1 MKVVSVIN
9 YKGGV
14 GKTTLTANLAAELA
28 SRDKKVL
35 LIDLDPQT
43 NLTFCFYTPDE
54 WRVSL
59 REDRTIKR
67 WFDSFED
74 GKTRLALRDLVVTP
88 KRVNQELGQHDGRID
103 LIASHLG
110 LINVDIDLAADLG
123 GATNPRQSRTRFFR
137 VHRRLTDGL
146 RDADF
151 AEYDLILVDCPPNFN
166 IVTKTAIV
174 ASDRILVPAKA
185 DYLSTLG
192 IDYLRGNHRQL
203 VEDYNEFAA
212 SPQSNGLERIDPA
225 ILGVVFTMIQYYA
238 GRPIAVLENHIEEV
252 RNSGIPVFNAMMRM
266 NNTLFGDA
274 GQYGVPAVL
283 RADADPDIVK
293 ELEDLA
299 TEFST
304 RLQL

>member
-1 MKVVSVIN
+1 VIN

-28 SRDKKVL
+28 SRGKRIL

-74 GKTRLALRDLVVTP
+74 GKTRLALRDLVVSP
-88 KRVNQELGQHDGRID
+88 RRVNQELSQHDGRID

-123 GATNPRQSRTRFFR
+123 GATNPRQSRLKFFR
-137 VHRRLTDGL
+137 VHRRLAEGL
-146 RDADF
+146 REAGF
-151 AEYDLILVDCPPNFN
+151 AEYDLILIDCPPNFN

-174 ASDRILVPAKA
+174 ASDRILIPSKA

-192 IDYLRGNHRQL
+192 IEYLRGNHRQL
-203 VEDYNEFAA
+203 IEDYNEFAS
-212 SPQSNGLERIDPA
+212 SPYGHGLGTIDPA
-225 ILGVVFTMIQYYA
+225 ILGVVFTMIQFYA
-238 GRPIAVLENHIEEV
+238 GRPIAVLENYIEEV
-252 RNSGIPVFNAMMRM
+252 RSSAIPVFNAMMRM

-299 TEFST
+299 TEFASNLHLEGT
-304 RLQL
+304 TG